1 MKKLNNPT
9 ENFVSRRIN
18 QRRVRRWVALLS
30 ALVLFLT
37 VNTLKLEADTL
48 ERIATCGIEQHV
60 HDESCYDASGALTC
74 GLAEH
79 AHTDACFQQRPQRHD
94 LTRVDGFMPLN
105 AKVTLATP
113 MPKLTSNSADGQ
125 DAVQAEADYYSDI
138 NRWAFPM
145 EVFYLKERFRDML
158 EIKQS
163 AKDVVQDRTIFE
175 GVYVFARNNH
185 IMGNLDDRD
194 FDTYMELYE
203 SMMLRVDY
211 PRLLVYLRTPLK
223 SLVANIDKRGR
234 DYERKIR
241 AELLFASYAPV
252 IFVSV

>member
-1 MKKLNNPT
+1 
-9 ENFVSRRIN
+9 
-18 QRRVRRWVALLS
+18 
-30 ALVLFLT
+30 
-37 VNTLKLEADTL
+37 
-48 ERIATCGIEQHV
+48 
-60 HDESCYDASGALTC
+60 
-74 GLAEH
+74 
-79 AHTDACFQQRPQRHD
+79 
-94 LTRVDGFMPLN
+94 
-105 AKVTLATP
+105 
-113 MPKLTSNSADGQ
+113 
-125 DAVQAEADYYSDI
+125 
-138 NRWAFPM
+138 M

-163 AKDVVQDRTIFE
+163 AKDIVQDRTIFE

-234 DYERKIR
+234 DYERKMPIDYL
-241 AELLFASYAPV
+241 ESLNKLYDD
-252 IFVSV
+252 FVLNEYPAQKPHYRQQRTRL

>member
-1 MKKLNNPT
+1 MH
-9 ENFVSRRIN
+9 
-18 QRRVRRWVALLS
+18 
-30 ALVLFLT
+30 
-37 VNTLKLEADTL
+37 
-48 ERIATCGIEQHV
+48 IAIAGNIG
-60 HDESCYDASGALTC
+60 SGKT
-74 GLAEH
+74 
-79 AHTDACFQQRPQRHD
+79 T
-94 LTRVDGFMPLN
+94 LTRLLARHYGWEPRYET
-105 AKVTLATP
+105 VTDNPYL
-113 MPKLTSNSADGQ
+113 
-125 DAVQAEADYYSDI
+125 ADYYSDI

-175 GVYVFARNNH
+175 GVSVFARNNPL
-185 IMGNLDDRD
+185 MGNLDDRD

-234 DYERKIR
+234 DYERKMPIDYLESLNKLYDDFVLNEYPAQKLVIDHSGLDFEHTAKELGKIIDQID
-241 AELLFASYAPV
+241 AELFGLFTNNTLKP
-252 IFVSV
+252 

>member
-1 MKKLNNPT
+1 MH
-9 ENFVSRRIN
+9 
-18 QRRVRRWVALLS
+18 
-30 ALVLFLT
+30 
-37 VNTLKLEADTL
+37 
-48 ERIATCGIEQHV
+48 IAIAGNIG
-60 HDESCYDASGALTC
+60 SGKT
-74 GLAEH
+74 
-79 AHTDACFQQRPQRHD
+79 T
-94 LTRVDGFMPLN
+94 LTRLLARHYGWEPRYET
-105 AKVTLATP
+105 VTDNPYL
-113 MPKLTSNSADGQ
+113 
-125 DAVQAEADYYSDI
+125 ADYYSDI
-138 NRWAFPM
+138 NRVEVPI

-163 AKDVVQDRTIFE
+163 AKDIVQDRTIFE

-234 DYERKIR
+234 DYERKMPIDYLESLNKLYDDFVLNEYPAQKLIIDTSGLDFEHNAKDLGKIIDQID
-241 AELLFASYAPV
+241 AELFGLFTNNTLKP
-252 IFVSV
+252 

>member
-1 MKKLNNPT
+1 MH
-9 ENFVSRRIN
+9 
-18 QRRVRRWVALLS
+18 
-30 ALVLFLT
+30 
-37 VNTLKLEADTL
+37 
-48 ERIATCGIEQHV
+48 IAIAGNIG
-60 HDESCYDASGALTC
+60 SGKT
-74 GLAEH
+74 
-79 AHTDACFQQRPQRHD
+79 T
-94 LTRVDGFMPLN
+94 LTRLLARHYGWEPRYET
-105 AKVTLATP
+105 VTDNPYL
-113 MPKLTSNSADGQ
+113 
-125 DAVQAEADYYSDI
+125 ADYYSDI

-234 DYERKIR
+234 EYERKMPIDYLESLNKLYDDFVLNEYPAQKLIIDNSGLDFEHNAKDLGKIIDQID
-241 AELLFASYAPV
+241 AELFGLFTNNTLKP
-252 IFVSV
+252 